1 MHSNDNKSVRKV
13 IVAGCVAGAGEG
25 ADKRGSPCQFKR
37 LLCVERKRFRI
48 GTAQDDRQSRIL
60 LQLGKQV
67 QLALPNAEHS
77 NIQRIV
83 RIRGKL
89 LLLTRD
95 SEQCVKKY
103 PLQSCKRVAFCFHG
117 VEKFRN
123 V

>member
-1 MHSNDNKSVRKV
+1 MRKV
-13 IVAGCVAGAGEG
+13 IAAGCVAGAGEG

-67 QLALPNAEHS
+67 QLALPNAEHA

-83 RIRGKL
+83 RIRGSF

-95 SEQCVKKY
+95 SERALKSIRFSLASV
-103 PLQSCKRVAFCFHG
+103 
-117 VEKFRN
+117 
-123 V
+123 